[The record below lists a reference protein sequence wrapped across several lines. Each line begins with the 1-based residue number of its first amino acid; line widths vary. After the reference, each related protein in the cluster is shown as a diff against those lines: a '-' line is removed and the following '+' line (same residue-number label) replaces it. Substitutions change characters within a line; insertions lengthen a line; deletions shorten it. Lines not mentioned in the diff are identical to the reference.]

1 MAALLRSPRFLAL
14 VLLVASAA
22 TILTAL
28 GFEHIGGYEP
38 CALCL
43 RERIPYY
50 IALPLAAVT
59 LLAAVLK
66 APRPL
71 MALLFGLLTLL
82 MLVSAW
88 LGIYHAG
95 VEWDLWEGPAS
106 CGATSGP
113 ADAGS
118 MLNSLQGGNT
128 GPSCDEAVWRFLGLS
143 FAGWNVVAS
152 AFLFAV
158 AFLGIKASARIGTEK
173 ASQDSGTQA

>member
-1 MAALLRSPRFLAL
+1 MAALIRSPRALAL
-14 VLLVASAA
+14 ILLVASAA
-22 TILTAL
+22 TILTFL
-28 GFEHIGGYEP
+28 GYEHIGGYEP

-59 LLAAVLK
+59 LAAAFVK
-66 APRPL
+66 APPPL
-71 MALLFGLLTLL
+71 LALLFGLLTLL

-95 VEWDLWEGPAS
+95 VEWHFWEGPAT

-113 ADAGS
+113 SSAGS
-118 MLNSLQGGNT
+118 MLNSLQAGHV

-143 FAGWNVVAS
+143 FAGWNVLAS
-152 AFLFAV
+152 AFLFVV
-158 AFLGIKASARIGTEK
+158 AFLGIKASARK
-173 ASQDSGTQA
+173 A